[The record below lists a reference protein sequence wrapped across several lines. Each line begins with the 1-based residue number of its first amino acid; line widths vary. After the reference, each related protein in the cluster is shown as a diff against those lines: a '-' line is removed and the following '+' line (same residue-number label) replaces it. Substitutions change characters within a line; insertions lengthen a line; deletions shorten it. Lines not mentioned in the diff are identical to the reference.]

1 MVLLNMIKIT
11 KIIEEKIMKIIGLE
25 GLNSGN
31 IKEYEKTI
39 NNIRNKLISLSDD
52 FYNKNRYDEGNEIA
66 YLAYNFPMNIAKV
79 IWIMNL
85 IKKLDLIKQKEI
97 KVLDIGCGEGAGSI
111 GINSVLGDTIKYF
124 KGIDNSFER
133 LNYYDEFMKVTGKN
147 FESVNMNI
155 LNLENINIEEFDIII
170 SSNILCEIGPES
182 QRFINKLLR
191 RMNDDA
197 ILILI
202 EPALKES
209 SQNLMK
215 IRNDIVRKNLVLP
228 CNHKGECPLLIKNIW
243 CYNVKKWEYPFFI
256 EVINRKLF
264 RDLRLKFSYLIIKKD
279 VEVIKDTFCFLSDT
293 RSEKGRFK
301 NNICTENGIK
311 DCILLKKEISDK
323 NKRFKYIEQGDLGIL
338 KNYTEKREELIIINK
353 ETDIKIIS

>member
-1 MVLLNMIKIT
+1 MIRIP
-11 KIIEEKIMKIIGLE
+11 KIIEEKLMKIIGLE
-25 GLNSGN
+25 GLNSDN

-39 NNIRNKLISLSDD
+39 NNIRNRLVSLSDD
-52 FYNKNRYDEGNEIA
+52 FYNKNRYDENNEIA
-66 YLAYNFPMNIAKV
+66 YLSYNFPMNIAKV
-79 IWIMNL
+79 MWIMNI
-85 IKKLDLIKQKEI
+85 IKSLNMIKQKEA

-111 GINSVLGDTIKYF
+111 GIYAVLGDIIKYF

-133 LNYYDEFMKVTGKN
+133 LNYYDEFIKITGKN

-155 LNLENINIEEFDIII
+155 INLENINIEEFDIII
-170 SSNILCEIGPES
+170 SSNILCEIIGES

-209 SQNLMK
+209 SQIIMK

-228 CNHKGECPLLIKNIW
+228 CNHKGECPLLMKNIW
-243 CYNVKKWEYPFFI
+243 CYNVRKWEYPFFI

-264 RDLRLKFSYLIIKKD
+264 RDLRLKFAYLVIKKGEED
-279 VEVIKDTFCFLSDT
+279 LRDTFCFLSDT
-293 RSEKGRFK
+293 RSEKGRLR
-301 NNICTENGIK
+301 NNICTEDGIK
-311 DCILLKKEISDK
+311 DCILLKKETSDK
-323 NKRFKYIEQGDLGIL
+323 NKIFKDIEQGDLGIL
-338 KNYTEKREELIIINK
+338 KNYIERREELIIINK
-353 ETDIKIIS
+353 ETDIKIIF